1 MASGYPQQH
10 LDERGLKLVE
20 GVFRNVWPRL
30 GKSSFDQPDYE
41 AFRMAVFNQILNLA
55 RQGVTDPKKLRAG
68 TMGHF
73 RDHSH

>member
-1 MASGYPQQH
+1 MGFRYPRQR

-30 GKSSFDQPDYE
+30 GKVSFDQPDYE

-55 RQGVTDPKKLRAG
+55 RQGLTDPDKLRTG
-68 TMGHF
+68 TMSHF